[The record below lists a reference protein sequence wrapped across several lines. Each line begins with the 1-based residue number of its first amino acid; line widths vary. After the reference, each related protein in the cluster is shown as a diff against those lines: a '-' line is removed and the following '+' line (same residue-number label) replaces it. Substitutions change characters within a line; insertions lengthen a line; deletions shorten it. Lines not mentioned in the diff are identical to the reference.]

1 MINSHGKL
9 SATHADTLIINVYTA
24 WKYFL
29 IDRDKL
35 FSSELFSAPHGGPGP
50 GGDKQLDREAEAARS
65 HNLELTK
72 EQIVNINSI
81 FPSDVDN

>member
-1 MINSHGKL
+1 MIEINYFHL
-9 SATHADTLIINVYTA
+9 SFTI
-24 WKYFL
+24 
-29 IDRDKL
+29 
-35 FSSELFSAPHGGPGP
+35 FSAPHGGP

-72 EQIVNINSI
+72 EQIVNINFI

>member
-9 SATHADTLIINVYTA
+9 SATHADTLIINIYTA
-24 WKYFL
+24 VKYFL

-35 FSSELFSAPHGGPGP
+35 FSSDIFSAPHSGP